1 MPNRSRAWTVEPD
14 RHVTATSPTLPNF
27 LVIGAGKGGTTSLHR
42 WLAEHP
48 QVYVSRIKE
57 TNFFTWETRRDGS
70 ADEPLGRMEFP
81 VRSWEEY
88 LELFAEGAGAVAR
101 GEVSPSYLSR
111 PAVPARIAE
120 RLPEA
125 RLIAVLRHPV
135 ERAYSS
141 YLMHARDGRER
152 RTFAEAVR
160 QELEGTADSTL
171 AAGQLRY
178 LRIGHYYR
186 HLSRYWER
194 FPDERMHI
202 ELFDDLKGDPG
213 ALVGR
218 VYRFLGVDDSFRPDL
233 SARLNPSGVPRRSL
247 LAPFLRKN
255 RFSRVVRRLLPA
267 RCVPGVERAYDGWRG
282 RQLVKPPLD
291 PALRREL
298 IERYRDDIERLSDRL
313 SRDLST
319 WLER

>member
-1 MPNRSRAWTVEPD
+1 MSLDDTVK
-14 RHVTATSPTLPNF
+14 PNF

-48 QVYVSRIKE
+48 RVHVSPIKE
-57 TNFFTWETRRDGS
+57 TNYFTWETRGDAPPG
-70 ADEPLGRMEFP
+70 EPLGRMEFP

-88 LELFAEGAGAVAR
+88 LALFAGGAGAVAR

-120 RLPEA
+120 RLPDV

-152 RTFAEAVR
+152 RSFAEAVR
-160 QELEGTADSTL
+160 QEIDGTADPNL

-178 LRIGHYYR
+178 LRIGHYHR

-194 FPDERMHI
+194 FPEEQIHI
-202 ELFDDLKGDPG
+202 ELFDDLKADPG
-213 ALVGR
+213 ALIGR
-218 VYRFLGVDDSFRPDL
+218 VYRFLGVDAGFRPDL
-233 SARLNPSGVPRRSL
+233 SARLNPSGIPRRSL

-255 RFSRVVRRLLPA
+255 RFSRLVRRLLPA
-267 RCVPGVERAYDGWRG
+267 GWVPGVERAYDGWRG

-298 IERYRDDIERLSDRL
+298 IERFRDDIERLGERL
-313 SRDLST
+313 SRDLSP
-319 WLER
+319 WLES